1 MQPATFI
8 DSLDYPTCRKGVRHG
23 ISRSFGLKITGNAL
37 DNLDSVSHYEDGS
50 VVGHAWK
57 RLCGGAYLVGPVD
70 DSGMHAGKIR
80 NCFGM
85 EVLIENFPADDDGNI
100 EIHGDECVYVFPD
113 LLKAVAGTFRKGN
126 LVGGFTYDV
135 VDFVIP
141 DVGLPFPVLSKKK
154 QGSVIARS
162 ESTARDGPE
171 TPQQKFRSHDN

>member
-1 MQPATFI
+1 MQKGRAPRHQSLVRPQDQDERAGQPRLGQPLRGRLRRRAGVEAVLRRRVPRRPRRRLRYACWENKELLWNGSI
-8 DSLDYPTCRKGVRHG
+8 DGEFSKSPE
-23 ISRSFGLKITGNAL
+23 A
-37 DNLDSVSHYEDGS
+37 
-50 VVGHAWK
+50 
-57 RLCGGAYLVGPVD
+57 
-70 DSGMHAGKIR
+70 
-80 NCFGM
+80 
-85 EVLIENFPADDDGNI
+85 DDGNI

-162 ESTARDGPE
+162 ESTARDGPV

>member
-1 MQPATFI
+1 MYI
-8 DSLDYPTCRKGVRHG
+8 
-23 ISRSFGLKITGNAL
+23 
-37 DNLDSVSHYEDGS
+37 
-50 VVGHAWK
+50 
-57 RLCGGAYLVGPVD
+57 
-70 DSGMHAGKIR
+70 
-80 NCFGM
+80 
-85 EVLIENFPADDDGNI
+85 
-100 EIHGDECVYVFPD
+100 FPD

-171 TPQQKFRSHDN
+171 APQQNFRTLENRNSGWLYYWTKSTSW